1 MCEYALENWRR
12 RVEQQSFNVSILREL
27 EVMRLRLERKILSLR
42 VQGNHYEAGKTE
54 KLLAWLKRTEECMRR
69 MLNNQG
75 GKKGGLIE

>member
-1 MCEYALENWRR
+1 
-12 RVEQQSFNVSILREL
+12 
-27 EVMRLRLERKILSLR
+27 MRLRLERKILSLR